1 MSLKIRKELLIFLIL
16 SSFLSL
22 LVGFRGNTNDT
33 ITYYMIFKNIG
44 SYDLTNFSLFYN
56 ETGVEIGWGLYSKI
70 ISLFSDSPVVL
81 FTIFSFFTFFTFYRI
96 SRLVEIKF
104 LYVMLYYL
112 PTGFFMMQ
120 QFMQIRQGF
129 AIPLVI
135 YGSVL
140 YLSGKKYISL
150 VFFILAVLFHQSS
163 LAFILIFISYL
174 FFNNFLKINTSVFKF
189 FIINILILVF
199 GFIVAR
205 FILLDAAMDYF

>member
-1 MSLKIRKELLIFLIL
+1 M
-16 SSFLSL
+16 
-22 LVGFRGNTNDT
+22 
-33 ITYYMIFKNIG
+33 
-44 SYDLTNFSLFYN
+44 
-56 ETGVEIGWGLYSKI
+56 GWGLYSKI

-135 YGSVL
+135 YGCLL
-140 YLSGKKYISL
+140 Y
-150 VFFILAVLFHQSS
+150 
-163 LAFILIFISYL
+163 
-174 FFNNFLKINTSVFKF
+174 TS
-189 FIINILILVF
+189 
-199 GFIVAR
+199 
-205 FILLDAAMDYF
+205 DAADD